1 MNKVIDDSNKEQR
14 QAEYHKKREKIWNEV
29 LKHRELLAQK
39 KKKNEPTETVK
50 N

>member
-29 LKHRELLAQK
+29 LKQRELLAQK
-39 KKKNEPTETVK
+39 KKKSELAETIK
-50 N
+50 K